1 VNGVHDLGG
10 MQDFGPVEPEPNEPP
25 FHSQW
30 EARSL
35 ALNRAMSYANVWTID
50 RSRAAIEELPPVDY
64 LSMSYY
70 EKWAARLEK
79 LLLETGLVEAD
90 EIAAGR
96 SLRPGKPLPRTLAA
110 AEVGTALTRGSY
122 APHPRL
128 VRAAGARAGALQ
140 GRRPRAHPQHASED
154 SHEAAALRARAHGRD
169 RSRSRLL
176 RISRHRGDR
185 ARGKSA
191 MALHGSLRRPRIVGR
206 ERRSDAEGLDRS
218 MGTLPGAGMM
228 HTIEREPEDFAG

>member
-35 ALNRAMSYANVWTID
+35 ALNRAMSYTAMWTID
-50 RSRAAIEELPPVDY
+50 RSRAAIEELPPIDY

-79 LLLETGLVEAD
+79 LLLETGLVDAD
-90 EIAAGR
+90 EIAAGH

-110 AEVGTALTRGSY
+110 TELGTALTRGSY
-122 APHPRL
+122 ARPAP
-128 VRAAGARAGALQ
+128 APARFKA
-140 GRRPRAHPQHASED
+140 
-154 SHEAAALRARAHGRD
+154 
-169 RSRSRLL
+169 
-176 RISRHRGDR
+176 GDR
-185 ARGKSA
+185 VRTRNMHPKTHTRLPRYARGRTGFIEA
-191 MALHGSLRRPRIVGR
+191 VRGCHVFPDTVAIGQGENPQWLYTVRFDGR
-206 ERRSDAEGLDRS
+206 ELWGESADP
-218 MGTLPGAGMM
+218 TLKVS
-228 HTIEREPEDFAG
+228 IEAWEPYLEPA